1 MGLSPRYRPFSL
13 ALARRHASRIFAT
26 SSHFPDFRFLAGFPS
41 SASAIWRKICGRTS
55 GFRSHSLS
63 PMPQGMSRLS
73 VMRTGSLNCENVK
86 PFSRPH
92 VRSRLVRTEGHR
104 LIRFGLIRFE
114 KPEGSSRIV
123 PEQPLVLD
131 LAHIQRP
138 DDRSGVDVRRVINPF
153 FGVDWAARYSEQRLH
168 DAQAASPA
176 TLARTLSFCAS
187 ACLPGSDPPSGASQ
201 SPCASDATITSRT
214 ATGIALTRK
223 RPTSRPSYFHCRRY
237 RIDCAASIN
246 SAAMNGAA

>member
-1 MGLSPRYRPFSL
+1 MASFFVCRLCLGRTGQSASLRARRSSCQPVSLRYSCATSLKVGLSPRYRPFSL

-104 LIRFGLIRFE
+104 LIRFGLIRFQ

-131 LAHIQRP
+131 LPHIQRP
-138 DDRSGVDVRRVINPF
+138 DDRSAVDVRRVINPF
-153 FGVDWAARYSEQRLH
+153 
-168 DAQAASPA
+168 
-176 TLARTLSFCAS
+176 
-187 ACLPGSDPPSGASQ
+187 
-201 SPCASDATITSRT
+201 
-214 ATGIALTRK
+214 
-223 RPTSRPSYFHCRRY
+223 
-237 RIDCAASIN
+237 
-246 SAAMNGAA
+246 